1 VNKEK
6 NTTMM
11 NQPTID
17 KLQELRLSVMADAW
31 ISQAKNAQAAALSFD
46 ERFGLIVDAE
56 YLARDNRRIGRLQK
70 DAQLRYPMACVEDI
84 EPSAARGLDKAQVR
98 QFARGTWLSD
108 HLNMILSGKTGVG
121 KSYIA
126 CAFGNNA
133 CRKGHRVLYRRV
145 PRLFDEL
152 ALARADGTYAKLLA
166 KFAKVEM
173 LILDDWG
180 VGSLKEVQRNDLFE
194 VVEDRYGRS
203 STVIT
208 CQLPIDKWHQW
219 IGDPTLADAILD
231 RLVRNA
237 YKVNLTGTTRR
248 PEVSKTTD

>member
-1 VNKEK
+1 
-6 NTTMM
+6 ML

-17 KLQELRLSVMADAW
+17 KLHALRLSVMAEAW
-31 ISQAKNAQAAALSFD
+31 TAQAKNAQISALSFD
-46 ERFGLIVDAE
+46 ERFGLIIDAE
-56 YLARDNRRIGRLQK
+56 YMARDNRRIGRLLR
-70 DAQLRYPMACVEDI
+70 DAQLRYPTACIEDI
-84 EPSAARGLDKAQVR
+84 EPSASRGLDKAQVR
-98 QFARGTWLSD
+98 QYTRGTWLAD

-126 CAFGNNA
+126 CAFGQDA
-133 CRKGHRVLYRRV
+133 CRKGHRVLYQRV

-152 ALARADGTYAKLLA
+152 ALARADGSYAKLLA
-166 KFAKVEM
+166 KLAKVEM

-180 VGSLKEVQRNDLFE
+180 IGSLKESQRNDLFE
-194 VVEDRYGRS
+194 VIEDRYGRS

-219 IGDPTLADAILD
+219 IGDPTIADAILD

-237 YKVNLTGTTRR
+237 YKVELTGVTRR
-248 PEVSKTTD
+248 PEAPKTN

>member
-1 VNKEK
+1 
-6 NTTMM
+6 ML
-11 NQPTID
+11 NQPTIE
-17 KLQELRLSVMADAW
+17 KLNALRLSVMAEAW
-31 ISQAKNAQAAALSFD
+31 LSQAKNAQTATLSFD

-56 YLARDNRRIGRLQK
+56 YLARDNRRIDRLLR
-70 DAQLRYPMACVEDI
+70 DAQLRYPTACVEDI
-84 EPSAARGLDKAQVR
+84 EPSSARGIDKAQVR
-98 QFARGTWLSD
+98 QFARGTWLQD

-126 CAFGNNA
+126 CALGQDA

-152 ALARADGTYAKLLA
+152 ALARAEGSYAKLLA
-166 KFAKVEM
+166 NLAKVEM

-180 VGSLKEVQRNDLFE
+180 IGSLKEAQRNDLFE
-194 VVEDRYGRS
+194 VVEDRYGRA

-208 CQLPIDKWHQW
+208 CQLPVDKWHQW
-219 IGDPTLADAILD
+219 IGDPTIADAILD

-237 YKVNLTGTTRR
+237 YKVELTGTTRR
-248 PEVSKTTD
+248 PEVSKTN